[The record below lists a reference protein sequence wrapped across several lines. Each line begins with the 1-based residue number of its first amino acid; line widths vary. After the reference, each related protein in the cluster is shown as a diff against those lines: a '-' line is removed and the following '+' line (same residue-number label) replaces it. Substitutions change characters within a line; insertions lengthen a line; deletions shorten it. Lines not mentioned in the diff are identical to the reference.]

1 MVARARDFEHSA
13 FDAYARLK
21 ALHDQGMRRGAPE
34 YDKADRR
41 LTYAC
46 WKAHQDIGALNGHDK
61 RPETV
66 LMSEIAPVRT
76 GWLWFPYL
84 PHAKIT
90 LLEGD
95 PGEGKSSIV
104 LSLVSILTRGSP
116 FPVVSED
123 HPEPAA
129 TDPMNVLLLVGED
142 GLADTVRPRLDAA
155 GADPSKVVVL
165 KGSKREG
172 SEDLEAFTLREIETL
187 RTAILERQTAFVVVD
202 PLNAYLD
209 CDAGKPHEIRPVMQ
223 KLALLCDETGATLLL
238 IRHLRKAEALRA
250 MYRGQGAIDISGA
263 ARSILLAGKHPDS
276 GQRAL
281 VHVKCNV
288 AALGPSQG
296 YSIVSTP
303 EGSSRIMWTGQSDIS
318 ETDLMAPKA
327 GTDSALEEAKAFLLE
342 ELAAGPSLARTIQVH
357 ADQREI
363 SEKTL
368 KRAKKALG
376 VQSHRKDAGWTWSIT
391 SKNDPH

>member
-1 MVARARDFEHSA
+1 
-13 FDAYARLK
+13 
-21 ALHDQGMRRGAPE
+21 
-34 YDKADRR
+34 
-41 LTYAC
+41 
-46 WKAHQDIGALNGHDK
+46 
-61 RPETV
+61 
-66 LMSEIAPVRT
+66 
-76 GWLWFPYL
+76 
-84 PHAKIT
+84 
-90 LLEGD
+90 
-95 PGEGKSSIV
+95 
-104 LSLVSILTRGSP
+104 
-116 FPVVSED
+116 
-123 HPEPAA
+123 
-129 TDPMNVLLLVGED
+129 MNVLLLVGED

-172 SEDLEAFTLREIETL
+172 SEDLEAFTLREIEIL

-288 AALGPSQG
+288 AALGPAQG
-296 YSIVSTP
+296 YNIVSTP
-303 EGSSRIMWTGQSDIS
+303 DGSSRILWTGQSDIS
-318 ETDLMAPKA
+318 ETDLMAPKQ
-327 GTDSALEEAKAFLLE
+327 GSDSAVDSAKKLIIE
-342 ELAAGPSLARTIQVH
+342 NLADGAQVP
-357 ADQREI
+357 AKLIENAAERMDI
-363 SEKTL
+363 SERTL
-368 KRAKKALG
+368 RRAKKILG
-376 VQSHRKDAGWTWSIT
+376 VQSKKTADGWLWWLL
-391 SKNDPH
+391 NPA